1 MARTREKT
9 KGRKTSGSF
18 LSLPHKLIESNEF
31 YNLKP
36 STIKLIINLGAQFR
50 GKNNGDLTTAWS
62 VMEKCGWRSK
72 DTLFRAIKEAEE
84 TGFILRTRQGGLNK
98 CNLFAI
104 TWHSIDEC
112 GGKLD
117 VNSTRVAS
125 NAWKLDPLVQ
135 LSGQPSTNIV
145 PMKANSK

>member
-1 MARTREKT
+1 MARTREKV

-18 LSLPHKLIESNEF
+18 LSLPHKIIESVEF
-31 YNLKP
+31 SKLKP

-50 GKNNGDLTTAWS
+50 GKNNGDLTAAW
-62 VMEKCGWRSK
+62 VIMEKYGWRSK
-72 DTLFRAIKEAEE
+72 DTLYRAIKEAEE

-104 TWHSIDEC
+104 TWKPIDEC

-117 VNSTRVAS
+117 VKSTRVAS
-125 NAWKLDPLVQ
+125 NAWKSNPPVP
-135 LSGQPSTNIV
+135 LSGQPVTNIGLV
-145 PMKANSK
+145 KASSK